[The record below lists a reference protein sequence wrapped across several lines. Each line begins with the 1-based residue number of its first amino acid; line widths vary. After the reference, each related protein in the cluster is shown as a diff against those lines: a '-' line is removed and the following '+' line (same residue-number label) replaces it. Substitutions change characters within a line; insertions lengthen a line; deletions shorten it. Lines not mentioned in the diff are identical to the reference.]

1 VLVVAVCVAAATLLA
16 RSAAGHG
23 KDRPAL
29 EWALRVEGV
38 PAAGARAVA
47 ALLPVVNA
55 ALAVALLAGVLA
67 RGLLAPAALAAA
79 GLFAAFLAYLVVL
92 ARRQRT
98 DCHCFPGDDPLNAVT
113 IVRAAGLLVG
123 LVVASQ
129 VVPASLD
136 ALALTYGVLAGLV
149 AGLLL
154 EVLPSA
160 REMLG

>member
-1 VLVVAVCVAAATLLA
+1 MLVVAVCVAAATLLA

-79 GLFAAFLAYLVVL
+79 ALFAAF
-92 ARRQRT
+92 
-98 DCHCFPGDDPLNAVT
+98 PGNDPLNAVT

-129 VVPASLD
+129 AVPGSLD
-136 ALALTYGVLAGLV
+136 GLALTYGVLAGLV

-160 REMLG
+160 REM